1 MKKIGIYALDYGGAF
16 NLFVYLKERKIIESN
31 NKFLFFLYGPAKK
44 CKSILNRKQIKIEK
58 NINQLNKCDE
68 IYYALSRYKI
78 IEKKVISI
86 IKKKKIYSILVLDGW
101 GDYKEKMTI
110 NKKLFL
116 PNKIIFFDL
125 LAQKIIKN
133 FKFGNKV
140 YLKLHKNL
148 IFNYIKKK
156 YREKKSNEK
165 KLLYLSSPIYK
176 VNKTDKICL
185 KKISSNFNL
194 KLKMRIHPSQNKN
207 KLKRDVIEEFNTSRV
222 VIGHNSSALIYA
234 SVLNKETYCLDKNDL
249 YNWKKYGIYDFFK
262 IKKVNTFEELL
273 SGLSKQKKLRDI

>member
-16 NLFVYLKERKIIESN
+16 NLFVYLKERKIIKSN
-31 NKFLFFLYGPAKK
+31 NKLLFFLYGPAKK
-44 CKSILNRKQIKIEK
+44 CKSILNTKRIKIEK
-58 NINQLNKCDE
+58 NINQLNNCDRV
-68 IYYALSRYKI
+68 YYALSRYKT

-86 IKKKKIYSILVLDGW
+86 INKKKIYSILVIDGW
-101 GDYKEKMTI
+101 GNYKKKMAI

-133 FKFGNKV
+133 FQFPDKV
-140 YLKLHKNL
+140 SLKLHNNL

-165 KLLYLSSPIYK
+165 KLLYLSSPIHK
-176 VNKTDKICL
+176 LNKKDKICL

-194 KLKMRIHPSQNKN
+194 KLEMRIHPSKN
-207 KLKRDVIEEFNTSRV
+207 KDKLKKNMIEEFNTSRV

-234 SVLNKETYCLDKNDL
+234 SVLNKETYCVDKNDL
-249 YNWKKYGIYDFFK
+249 YNWKKYGIYNFFK
-262 IKKVNTFEELL
+262 INKVNTFEELL
-273 SGLSKQKKLRDI
+273 SGFSK